1 MTTKNALA
9 AKTKNLT
16 PPGRL
21 IKSSEA
27 CLALRSTDS
36 PVALEFWA
44 AIRKRASLIA
54 ASLAICSLP
63 VFAQTIPLGTAT
75 TVGVIAASAITST
88 GATIIV
94 GDLGIHPN
102 NASSVTGFSFSTPPG
117 TGIVTGTPHFA
128 DAVALNAKT
137 DARTAYNMAASRPC
151 TTTISG
157 DLGGRTLPPGV
168 YCSGSTMGL
177 TGTLTLDAQG
187 DSNAVFIFQV
197 GSSLTTASASQVLMI
212 NSGQGGQSCNIFW
225 QIGRSETMGT
235 GSSFLGNVL
244 ADQSVTMTT
253 GASSTGRM
261 IALVAAVTLD
271 ANKVTVCAPAPG
283 NTSHTSLEK
292 SFNPDFPLGRIRL
305 CKLGSEM
312 HG

>member
-1 MTTKNALA
+1 
-9 AKTKNLT
+9 
-16 PPGRL
+16 
-21 IKSSEA
+21 
-27 CLALRSTDS
+27 LALRSTDS

-44 AIRKRASLIA
+44 ATRKRASLIA

-75 TVGVIAASAITST
+75 TFGVIAASAITST

-137 DARTAYNMAASRPC
+137 DARTAYNMAASRQC

-157 DLGGRTLPPGV
+157 DLGGRTLTPGV
-168 YCSGSTMGL
+168 YRSGSTMGL
-177 TGTLTLDAQG
+177 TGTLTLDA
-187 DSNAVFIFQV
+187 

-212 NSGQGGQSCNIFW
+212 NSGRGGQSCNIFW
-225 QIGRSETMGT
+225 QIGRSATMGT

-271 ANKVTVCAPAPG
+271 ANKVTVCTARAWQHIAHIAREVVQPRF
-283 NTSHTSLEK
+283 S
-292 SFNPDFPLGRIRL
+292 IR
-305 CKLGSEM
+305 KNQVV
-312 HG
+312 